1 MERTTRARNNDQ
13 QTTPVTLGTAARRV
27 LRQKFVV
34 LVSVLIFAVIGAVFG
49 LISPNSY
56 EAKAVVNVAMPASGA
71 NLRAAT
77 NVIDMDTEEAI
88 AGSRV
93 VIQAAADSLGVDYAD
108 LKASTKVAGHSN
120 STILDV
126 TVTTT
131 NAERSAEAANA
142 IATAYL
148 DHRKQTILA
157 AREETRSN
165 ISTASA
171 GMEQALVNE
180 AILNLFSS
188 NTDVGTV
195 ITEASAPKS
204 ATSFSIFQTLF
215 IGAAAGLL
223 IGIFAAYVVDRTT
236 HNLGYAAR
244 LSEISNAEVAVIARG
259 NEEESADQLIRRIGA
274 ADGNLTA
281 AGIRG
286 LTVYSPTPRAAAS
299 LTTLLQG
306 ALVNSKLTVLD
317 PASFNSM
324 PVAAIKDYTKAN
336 APVIFDTPASA
347 SLAKTQVAADNTK
360 YLLLPF
366 TAKSTVKSTK
376 RVFAELTPSS
386 STKVIPVFFEGPATS
401 TIQKDKPAPKAK
413 ANATK
418 K

>member
-1 MERTTRARNNDQ
+1 MERTTRARTNDQ
-13 QTTPVTLGTAARRV
+13 QTTPVTLGTAARRI

-49 LISPNSY
+49 LISPNAY
-56 EAKAVVNVAMPASGA
+56 EAKAVVNVSMPASGA

-77 NVIDMDTEEAI
+77 NVIDMDTEESI

-93 VIQAAADSLGVDYAD
+93 VIQAAADQLGVDYSD

-157 AREETRSN
+157 AREETRAN

-171 GMEQALVNE
+171 GMDQGLVNE
-180 AILNLFSS
+180 AILSLFAS
-188 NTDVGTV
+188 NTDVGTI

-244 LSEISNAEVAVIARG
+244 LSEISNSEVAVIARG
-259 NEEESADQLIRRIGA
+259 NEEESANQLIRRLGA

-286 LTVYSPTPRAAAS
+286 LTIYSPTPRAAAS

-324 PVAAIKDYTKAN
+324 PVENIKDYTKAN

-347 SLAKTQVAADNTK
+347 SLAKTQVASDNTK

-376 RVFAELTPSS
+376 RVFAELSPSS
-386 STKVIPVFFEGPATS
+386 STKVIPVFFESPAAPAV
-401 TIQKDKPAPKAK
+401 QKDKPAPKAK
-413 ANATK
+413 AAAAQK
-418 K
+418 